1 MGLLFANDHSMN
13 CGCKGRREKRM
24 RRQMVSVLMAGF
36 FASPGWGGEL
46 AEVLRETRDHPA
58 VAAAAGRVDAAQQQ
72 LSATRSRYLGTGGVM
87 AEAARYE
94 DQRFV
99 GVLSPAALAHPPF
112 ARDLLSYGVSYTVPI
127 DWAGVIAEARRAGRS
142 NLAAARF
149 AERQTALLKLH
160 EATSAYVHLQ
170 ALQQQQEVLAVQ
182 RERVRQT
189 VERVQV
195 QVETEQASTAQLRLA
210 QAEQA
215 RLQSDEVRLSG
226 EVAAEQA
233 ALEETTGRRLLPSEM
248 TISIPPW
255 KSDSSTDFLPSAL
268 ANAQAQAAAAQAH
281 ELSRSLW
288 PALAAGAEY
297 VQFDGND
304 HSPDAWSM
312 SARLTVPIDP
322 SAWKRVAAAQA
333 QARAATQEKQATER
347 QAQRDWTALQ
357 SAYQAARADVGALEK
372 EVEARREVVRVQAE
386 LQRVGLASLEDFLR
400 QQRDLLEA
408 EARLIQARAGAV
420 ISWSAA
426 QVLLGSEPEDYIN
439 SLDISTV
446 KK

>member
-1 MGLLFANDHSMN
+1 MH
-13 CGCKGRREKRM
+13 
-24 RRQMVSVLMAGF
+24 RQFIIMLVAGF
-36 FASPGWGGEL
+36 YASPGWCGEL
-46 AEVLRETRDHPA
+46 AEVLRETHDHPA
-58 VAAAAGRVDAAQQQ
+58 VAAAAGRVDAAREQV
-72 LSATRSRYLGTGGVM
+72 SAASRHYLGSGGLM

-127 DWAGVIAEARRAGRS
+127 DWAGVIAAARRAGES
-142 NLAAARF
+142 NLTAAHI

-160 EATSAYVHLQ
+160 GATSAYVHLQ

-210 QAEQA
+210 QAELA
-215 RLQSDEVRLSG
+215 RLQSDEVRLGG
-226 EVAAEQA
+226 EIAAEQA
-233 ALEETTGRRLLPSEM
+233 ALEEATGRRLLPSEM
-248 TISIPPW
+248 AIGIPRW
-255 KSDSSTDFLPSAL
+255 ERDSSTGLLPSAL
-268 ANAQAQAAAAQAH
+268 ADAQAQAAAAQVQ
-281 ELSRSLW
+281 ELRRSLW
-288 PALAAGAEY
+288 PALTADAEY

-304 HSPDAWSM
+304 YSPDAWSI
-312 SARLTVPIDP
+312 SARLTVPIAP
-322 SAWKRVAAAQA
+322 SAWKRVDAAQS
-333 QARAATQEKQATER
+333 QARAAVQEQRATER

-357 SAYQAARADVGALEK
+357 SAYQTARADAGALEK

-386 LQRVGLASLEDFLR
+386 LQRVGLTSLEDFLR

-408 EARLIQARAGAV
+408 EARLTQARAGAV

-426 QVLLGSEPEDYIN
+426 QVLLGSEPEDYITT
-439 SLDISTV
+439 LDVSAA